1 MSFSLSHH
9 YCCSHL
15 YRLLLLLLPL
25 LSYCSLSLTQV
36 LSTKYKEEADTA
48 FSLLDKERRQRKE
61 FMDKLNIENKS
72 NIKKRQLQHSKELLK
87 KATKVKE
94 LQSLVN
100 EMVTLRNE
108 MSAKDKSNNKSVR
121 IASRSKKAAQHLAT
135 IRHGRMIQLKSHC
148 DELQEELV
156 DKQHTTFDLEQKIT
170 DLEEVIHNV
179 ASTDDTFKPF
189 IFKKQYTK
197 FPNSNRGN
205 MQWKPQVDKLCIEM
219 LANRTPPRC
228 IQANIVAMAHIICPN
243 MKIVEELPS
252 LKHIRHLGTV
262 LSQLTRTLAAKRLG
276 DAKEWKQ
283 VHFDE
288 TGRRQINITDV
299 VVGILN
305 KVS

>member
-1 MSFSLSHH
+1 
-9 YCCSHL
+9 
-15 YRLLLLLLPL
+15 
-25 LSYCSLSLTQV
+25 
-36 LSTKYKEEADTA
+36 
-48 FSLLDKERRQRKE
+48 
-61 FMDKLNIENKS
+61 MDKLSIEYKANL
-72 NIKKRQLQHSKELLK
+72 KKRQLQHSEALLK
-87 KATKVKE
+87 KTAKLKQ
-94 LQSLVN
+94 LHSLVN

-108 MSAKDKSNNKSVR
+108 MATKDKSNNKSVR
-121 IASRSKKAAQHLAT
+121 IAARSKKAVQHLAT
-135 IRHGRMIQLKSHC
+135 IRHHRMIQLKSQC

-156 DKQHTTFDLEQKIT
+156 DKQHTTFDLEEKIT
-170 DLEEVIHNV
+170 HLEEVIDNV
-179 ASTDDTFKPF
+179 ASTDEPFKPF

-197 FPNSNRGN
+197 YQNSNRGN

-219 LANRTPPRC
+219 LANRTPPTC
-228 IQANIVAMAHIICPN
+228 IQANIVAVAHTICPN

-283 VHFDE
+283 LHTDE
-288 TGRRQINITDV
+288 TGRRQINITNV